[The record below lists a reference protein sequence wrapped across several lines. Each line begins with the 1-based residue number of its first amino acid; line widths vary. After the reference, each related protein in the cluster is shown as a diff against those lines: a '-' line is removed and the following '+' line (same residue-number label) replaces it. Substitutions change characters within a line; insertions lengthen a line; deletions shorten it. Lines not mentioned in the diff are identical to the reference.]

1 MEGAPEFQIRGGAAG
16 AGANTNTPL
25 PGEGVEDDNKPQLSP
40 HAATAVGG
48 NEIFHVEFHGTAL
61 EYFRIWFVNTLLT
74 IITVG
79 IYSAWAKVR
88 NNRYFYGSTWLAGA
102 NFEYHARPMQIL
114 VARLFVFAVIGGG
127 AYWAGEDVIRNAYWT
142 LILGLFLPWALVRGL
157 SFNAR
162 NSSWASARLSF
173 VRGYVALYLV
183 FAPALIFY
191 AISAFNVSLGGLF
204 PVPELNIILGIAT
217 LLLVFVVP
225 LMLRAYHRYKAGRH
239 RLGKLRFEMAPV
251 SRVSYYGALF
261 LPYVLGIMFTA
272 LVFFSIMIFVVQPE
286 LDSLQ
291 ADGKEMADTVY
302 FQVFSL
308 IGVLSLFLSILFIG
322 IVVQTA
328 LFRIFWQNL
337 RASNGARF
345 VCNVKLWAFSRMLLV
360 NFLATVLS
368 LGLLHPWAKVRKTRY
383 LAHNIRLIV
392 PAGEMT
398 KLTSPG
404 GEMESA
410 LGEEM
415 DAAEGFDFDI
425 ALV

>member
-16 AGANTNTPL
+16 AGANANAPL
-25 PGEGVEDDNKPQLSP
+25 PGDGVEDDNKPQLSP

-74 IITVG
+74 VVTVG

-173 VRGYVALYLV
+173 VRGYVALYLI

-191 AISAFNVSLGGLF
+191 GASAINASFSGLF
-204 PVPELNIILGIAT
+204 PAPELNIILGVAF
-217 LLLVFVVP
+217 LVFAISIP
-225 LMLRAYHRYKAGRH
+225 LMLRSYHRYKAGRH
-239 RLGKLRFEMAPV
+239 RLGKLRFAMAPV
-251 SRVSYYGALF
+251 SRMSYYGALF
-261 LPYVLGIMFTA
+261 APYALGSLIFGLVFVTMSTIYDTLHTGEPDEAAVQMFVVISGLAT
-272 LVFFSIMIFVVQPE
+272 LVFFIFI
-286 LDSLQ
+286 SLV
-291 ADGKEMADTVY
+291 T
-302 FQVFSL
+302 
-308 IGVLSLFLSILFIG
+308 
-322 IVVQTA
+322 QTA

>member
-1 MEGAPEFQIRGGAAG
+1 MEVAPKFQTRGGGAAG
-16 AGANTNTPL
+16 AGANANTPL
-25 PGEGVEDDNKPQLSP
+25 PGEGVEDDGKPQLSP
-40 HAATAVGG
+40 HAETAVGG

-74 IITVG
+74 VITVG

-173 VRGYVALYLV
+173 VRGYVALYLI

-191 AISAFNVSLGGLF
+191 GVSAINASFSGLF
-204 PVPELNIILGIAT
+204 PAQELNIILGVAF
-217 LLLVFVVP
+217 LVFAISIP
-225 LMLRAYHRYKAGRH
+225 LMLRSYHRYKAGRH
-239 RLGKLRFEMAPV
+239 RLGKLRFGMAPV
-251 SRVSYYGALF
+251 SRMSYYGALF
-261 LPYVLGIMFTA
+261 APYALGSLIFG
-272 LVFFSIMIFVVQPE
+272 LVFVTMSTIYGTLNAGEPDEAAVQLFVVISG
-286 LDSLQ
+286 LATVVFFIFISLV
-291 ADGKEMADTVY
+291 T
-302 FQVFSL
+302 
-308 IGVLSLFLSILFIG
+308 
-322 IVVQTA
+322 QTA